1 MTDSQSLKIIVFGS
15 NGLIGS
21 SLSKYLNTR
30 GHKLFLGDINDLP
43 GYRLSNSIY
52 NQVNVLDESSLESFF
67 DSAIK
72 ELGHIDAVLPLA
84 YPRPSSWG
92 QPLEDLSLSTI
103 SAHMEA
109 QLGSVL
115 CIFKYALNQFKR
127 QEKSNFIFFSSIQ
140 GVCPPKFDHYVGTNM
155 QCPIEYVAA
164 KAGIIA
170 TTKYLA
176 KYYKDY
182 NIKVNCISPGGILN
196 SQDPSFIRKYNND
209 CLSKGM
215 LEARDLHGIVE
226 FLLNEKSAYI
236 NGQNI
241 IIDDGWSL

>member
-1 MTDSQSLKIIVFGS
+1 MTDPSPLNIIVIGS

-30 GHKLFLGDINDLP
+30 GHKLILGDIDDFPNH
-43 GYRLSNSIY
+43 RLKNAIY
-52 NQVNVLDESSLESFF
+52 HQVNVLDESSLESFF
-67 DSAIK
+67 DLAIK
-72 ELGHIDAVLPLA
+72 ELGRIDAVLPVA
-84 YPRPSSWG
+84 YPRPSTWG
-92 QPLEDLSLSTI
+92 QPIEDLSLSTI
-103 SAHMEA
+103 SSHMEA

-115 CIFKYALNQFKR
+115 CIFKFALNQFKL
-127 QEKSNFIFFSSIQ
+127 QAKSNFIFFSSIQ

-155 QCPIEYVAA
+155 YCPIEYVAA

-170 TTKYLA
+170 MTKYLA

-182 NIKVNCISPGGILN
+182 NIKVNCISPGGVLN
-196 SQDPSFIRKYNND
+196 SQDPSFILKYNND

-215 LEARDLHGIVE
+215 LDPCDLNGIVE
-226 FLLNEKSAYI
+226 FLLDEKSAYI

-241 IIDDGWSL
+241 IIDDGWTL